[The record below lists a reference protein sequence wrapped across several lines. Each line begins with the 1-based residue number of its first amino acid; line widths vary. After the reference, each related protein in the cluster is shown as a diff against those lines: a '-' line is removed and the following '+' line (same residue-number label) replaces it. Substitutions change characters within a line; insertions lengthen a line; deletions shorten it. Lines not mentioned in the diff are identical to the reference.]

1 MNYADIGNALIKQF
15 HIAKNS
21 HGVFFD
27 NNTQNVLQIEDILRE
42 VVSKYSLRIHDMKEI
57 ISYIDVMCDRCE
69 LGSVYFRKGKLSYG
83 IRKGERNESV

>member
-27 NNTQNVLQIEDILRE
+27 NNSQKVLQIDDILRE
-42 VVSKYSLRIHDMKEI
+42 AFSKYTLRIHDMKEI
-57 ISYIDVMCDRCE
+57 ISYIDVMCDRCG
-69 LGSVYFRKGKLSYG
+69 LDSVYFRKGKLSYG
-83 IRKGERNESV
+83 LRKRG